1 MKLRRLAL
9 LTSLT
14 VVGALGLIAATPA
27 AATPIWHLDLHHNE
41 TNFAPGVPDSTPQY
55 WFDVSNAGDSASSG
69 PIALTVDLP
78 AGLSRDSVH
87 LDVATN
93 GGTSSGT
100 VAWSCPGSPGDTVIT
115 CTANDPI
122 PRHSF
127 SRNLVLTVDV
137 AAGAGPDLITTAT
150 LSGGGA
156 PEAPPA
162 ADCPPGAGACA
173 SELTHISSEP
183 APFGIVEDS
192 WVGDFYEADEVTPVR
207 QSGAHPDL
215 ATFSFDLNSVTHG
228 LSQDGEPLKAASGN
242 IRHATVD
249 LPPGF
254 IGSPTAVGECTP
266 AELTAHECPASS
278 QVGRADVATYPITN
292 SNRFNISE
300 PVYNMTHPLGVI
312 SDVAFAVAGNPIHTK
327 VSLDPADNYS
337 IRAVASDINE
347 TVPPFNTKVTIWGIP
362 ADPSHDSERC
372 RPPGIT
378 IETGTPCPTDHA
390 RQPFLTVPFR
400 CDVDN
405 RTKLSHYDSWQHSG
419 IFGPDV
425 FYDMPGRQTEC
436 DKPRFEP
443 DVSLEPTGKQANT
456 PTGLDVTI
464 HVPQNENPNG
474 LGTPPLK
481 STVATLPEGMAFSPS
496 FADGLQGCSLDQIGL
511 GTDDPVACPDN
522 SRIGEVELFTPIL
535 PKALKGSMYLATQ
548 EANPF
553 GSLIGIYL
561 AIHDEEGRGIL
572 VKVPGKVDLN
582 PETGQITASFDNLPQ
597 FPFEDL
603 TLKFR
608 SGPRAPLTN
617 PPTCGTHT
625 IGMTMTT
632 WAQPNNPVDVSNTY
646 QVTEGPGGGACQNVA
661 SQRPFDPQFL
671 GGTTNPLAGAF
682 SPLSVRVSRTDA
694 DQELG
699 RVEGIAPPGLTA
711 SIRGMGRCS
720 EAQIAAA
727 IGRNKPGQGALELA
741 SPSCPSNSQV
751 GTVDVGVGAGGSLI
765 YVPGKIYLSGPYE
778 GAPLSGVVVVPGVA
792 GPVDIGNIVVR
803 APAYIDPVTAE
814 IRVRTDQV
822 PQIVHGVLVRVRD
835 VRVHL
840 DRPQFTLNPTGCEQ
854 KILGATMFSPEGAV
868 KHASNRF
875 QVGDCQSLGFKPGL
889 SLNLQGGTKRG
900 GHPGLLAVYKPRPG
914 DSNAK
919 GLIVRLPR
927 SAFLD
932 QAHIRTICTR
942 VQFAASACPAGAQYG
957 YVKAWTPLLDNPLE
971 GPVYLRSSNHKL
983 PDLVF
988 DLHGEVPF
996 QVSTR
1001 IDSSHGGIRASIE
1014 SAPDVPLSKVE
1025 LRMQGG
1031 KKGLIV
1037 NSRNLCGAVS
1047 KAEANFTAHSGKV
1060 DEIKP
1065 AMKAQCG
1072 GKRKSKHRR
1081 AGQ

>member
-14 VVGALGLIAATPA
+14 AVGALGAVAVAPA
-27 AATPIWHLDLHHNE
+27 AASPVWKLDIHHNE
-41 TNFAPGVPDSTPQY
+41 TNFPPGGTAEYS
-55 WFDVSNAGDSASSG
+55 FDVANIGDTDSSG
-69 PIALTVDLP
+69 TVTLALHLP
-78 AGLSRDSVH
+78 AGLSRDSVR
-87 LDVATN
+87 LEFGTAD
-93 GGTSSGT
+93 GGDTK
-100 VAWSCPGSPGDTVIT
+100 WSCPGSPGDMTVT
-115 CTANDPI
+115 CTTTDTI
-122 PRHSF
+122 PRHHDI
-127 SRNLVLTVDV
+127 RTLLVTVDV
-137 AAGAGPDLITTAT
+137 AVDAGPDLLATAT

-162 ADCPPGAGACA
+162 ANCPPGAGACA
-173 SELTHISSEP
+173 AEPTHVSAESP
-183 APFGIVEDS
+183 PFGIVAGS
-192 WVGDFYEADEVTPVR
+192 WIADFYRADEVTPVR
-207 QSGAHPDL
+207 QAGAHPDL
-215 ATFSFDLNSVTHG
+215 ATFSFDINSI
-228 LSQDGEPLKAASGN
+228 AAPPRASEEVRKIAVGS
-242 IRHATVD
+242 IRHARVD

-254 IGSPTAVGECTP
+254 VGNPSAVGECTP
-266 AELTAHECPASS
+266 AQLSFSECPASS
-278 QVGRADVATYPITN
+278 RVGRAELVVYVASGVT
-292 SNRFNISE
+292 RFNLSKVI
-300 PVYNMTHPLGVI
+300 YNMAHPRGVVTDLVI
-312 SDVAFAVAGNPIHTK
+312 DAGVPVHIRAA
-327 VSLDPADNYS
+327 LDPAQNYS
-337 IRAVASDINE
+337 IEANSDDINE
-347 TVPPFNTKVTIWGIP
+347 TLRPFSTKVTIWGLP
-362 ADPSHDSERC
+362 ADSSHDSERC
-372 RPPGIT
+372 EALIDT
-378 IETGTPCPTDHA
+378 SSSCSTDHPV
-390 RQPFLTVPFR
+390 QPFLTMPSR
-400 CDVDN
+400 CGVDN
-405 RTKLSHYDSWQHSG
+405 QMKFSHYDSWQESG
-419 IFGPDV
+419 IFGPELT
-425 FYDMPGRQTEC
+425 YEMPGQITGCE
-436 DKPRFEP
+436 KPRFEP
-443 DVSLEPTGKQANT
+443 DVSLEPTGRQANT
-456 PTGLDVTI
+456 PTGLDVNI
-464 HVPQNENPNG
+464 HIPQNENPNG
-474 LGTPPLK
+474 VSTPPLK
-481 STVATLPEGMAFSPS
+481 STVATLPDGMAFSPS
-496 FADGLQGCSLDQIGL
+496 FADGLQGCTLDQIGL

-522 SRIGEVELFTPIL
+522 SRIGEVELSTPLL
-535 PKALKGSMYLATQ
+535 PKPLEGSMFLATQ

-553 GSLIGIYL
+553 GSLIGLYL
-561 AIHDEEGRGIL
+561 AMHDEEERGVL

-582 PETGQITASFDNLPQ
+582 PETGQITASFDDLPQ

-632 WAQPNNPVDVSNTY
+632 WAQPDVPVDVSNTY

-671 GGTTNPLAGAF
+671 GGTTKGLAGAF
-682 SPLSVRVSRTDA
+682 SPLEVRVSRTDA

-711 SIRGMGRCS
+711 SIRGMARCT
-720 EAQIAAA
+720 EAQIASA

-741 SPSCPSNSQV
+741 SPSCPGNSQV

-792 GPVDIGNIVVR
+792 GPIDIGNIVVR

-822 PQIVHGVLVRVRD
+822 PQIVHGVRVRVRD

-840 DRPQFTLNPTGCEQ
+840 DRPNFALNPTGCEQ
-854 KILGATMFSPEGAV
+854 KTLGATMFSPEGAV
-868 KHASNRF
+868 KHAAIPFR
-875 QVGDCQSLGFKPGL
+875 VDDCASLGFKPGL

-914 DSNAK
+914 DSNVKA
-919 GLIVRLPR
+919 LVVRLPR

-942 VQFAASACPAGAQYG
+942 VQFAAKACPPAAQYG

-1065 AMKAQCG
+1065 VMKAQCG
-1072 GKRKSKHRR
+1072 KAKKGSRKRR
-1081 AGQ
+1081 

>member
-1 MKLRRLAL
+1 
-9 LTSLT
+9 
-14 VVGALGLIAATPA
+14 
-27 AATPIWHLDLHHNE
+27 
-41 TNFAPGVPDSTPQY
+41 
-55 WFDVSNAGDSASSG
+55 
-69 PIALTVDLP
+69 
-78 AGLSRDSVH
+78 
-87 LDVATN
+87 
-93 GGTSSGT
+93 
-100 VAWSCPGSPGDTVIT
+100 
-115 CTANDPI
+115 
-122 PRHSF
+122 
-127 SRNLVLTVDV
+127 
-137 AAGAGPDLITTAT
+137 
-150 LSGGGA
+150 
-156 PEAPPA
+156 
-162 ADCPPGAGACA
+162 
-173 SELTHISSEP
+173 
-183 APFGIVEDS
+183 
-192 WVGDFYEADEVTPVR
+192 
-207 QSGAHPDL
+207 
-215 ATFSFDLNSVTHG
+215 
-228 LSQDGEPLKAASGN
+228 
-242 IRHATVD
+242 
-249 LPPGF
+249 
-254 IGSPTAVGECTP
+254 
-266 AELTAHECPASS
+266 
-278 QVGRADVATYPITN
+278 
-292 SNRFNISE
+292 
-300 PVYNMTHPLGVI
+300 
-312 SDVAFAVAGNPIHTK
+312 
-327 VSLDPADNYS
+327 
-337 IRAVASDINE
+337 
-347 TVPPFNTKVTIWGIP
+347 
-362 ADPSHDSERC
+362 
-372 RPPGIT
+372 
-378 IETGTPCPTDHA
+378 
-390 RQPFLTVPFR
+390 
-400 CDVDN
+400 
-405 RTKLSHYDSWQHSG
+405 
-419 IFGPDV
+419 
-425 FYDMPGRQTEC
+425 
-436 DKPRFEP
+436 
-443 DVSLEPTGKQANT
+443 
-456 PTGLDVTI
+456 
-464 HVPQNENPNG
+464 
-474 LGTPPLK
+474 
-481 STVATLPEGMAFSPS
+481 
-496 FADGLQGCSLDQIGL
+496 
-511 GTDDPVACPDN
+511 
-522 SRIGEVELFTPIL
+522 
-535 PKALKGSMYLATQ
+535 MYLAKQ
-548 EANPF
+548 GDNPF
-553 GSLIGIYL
+553 GSLIGLYL
-561 AIHDEEGRGIL
+561 VMHDEEQRGVL

-582 PETGQITASFDNLPQ
+582 PETGQIVASFDDLPQ

-632 WAQPNNPVDVSNTY
+632 YAQPNNPVDVSNTY

-671 GGTTNPLAGAF
+671 AGTTNPLAGAF

-694 DQELG
+694 DQEIG

-711 SIRGMGRCS
+711 SIRGMGRCT

-741 SPSCPSNSQV
+741 SPSCPANSQV

-765 YVPGKIYLSGPYE
+765 YVPGKVYLSGPYE

-792 GPVDIGNIVVR
+792 GPIDIGNIVVR

-835 VRVHL
+835 VRVHF

-854 KILGATMFSPEGAV
+854 KTLGATMFSPEGAV

-875 QVGDCQSLGFKPGL
+875 QVGDCGSLGFKPGL

-900 GHPGLLAVYKPRPG
+900 GHPGLLALYKPRPG
-914 DSNAK
+914 DSNVK

-942 VQFAASACPAGAQYG
+942 VQFAAKACPPGAQYG

-1014 SAPDVPLSKVE
+1014 SAPDVPLTKVE

-1047 KAEANFTAHSGKV
+1047 KAEANFTAHSGKA

-1065 AMKAQCG
+1065 VMKAQCG
-1072 GKRKSKHRR
+1072 GKRKHKSHR
-1081 AGQ
+1081 G

>member
-14 VVGALGLIAATPA
+14 ATCAFGAVAAAPA
-27 AATPIWHLDLHHNE
+27 AASPVWKLDIHHNE
-41 TNFAPGVPDSTPQY
+41 TNFPPGGNAEYS
-55 WFDVSNAGDSASSG
+55 FDVANIGDTDSSG
-69 PIALTVDLP
+69 PVTLTLNLP
-78 AGLSRDSVH
+78 TGLTRSSVR
-87 LDVATN
+87 LEK
-93 GGTSSGT
+93 GT
-100 VAWSCPGSPGDTVIT
+100 VFGGDTAWSCPGSPGDTTIV
-115 CTANDPI
+115 CTTPDSI
-122 PRHSF
+122 KRHHVT
-127 SRNLVLTVDV
+127 RDLLITVDV
-137 AAGAGPDLITTAT
+137 AADASPDLATTAT

-162 ADCPPGAGACA
+162 ANCLPGVGACA
-173 SELTHISSEP
+173 SEPIHVSADP
-183 APFGIVEDS
+183 PPFGIVPGS
-192 WVGDFYEADEVTPVR
+192 WVADLYQADEVTPVR
-207 QSGAHPDL
+207 RSGAHPDL
-215 ATFSFDLNSVTHG
+215 ATFNFDLNSIPVD
-228 LSQDGEPLKAASGN
+228 DGGEEPRKAAVGS
-242 IRHATVD
+242 IRHAVVD

-254 IGSPTAVGECTP
+254 TGNPTAVGECTP
-266 AELTAHECPASS
+266 TLLISGQCPASS
-278 QVGRADVATYPITN
+278 QVGRADLVVYLASGVTRANLSVPV
-292 SNRFNISE
+292 FNMS
-300 PVYNMTHPLGVI
+300 HPLGAITDLGFTPGSVPVHI
-312 SDVAFAVAGNPIHTK
+312 R
-327 VSLDPADNYS
+327 VSLDAANHYA
-337 IRAVASDINE
+337 IRAVSPDINE
-347 TVPPFNTKVTIWGIP
+347 TVRPFSSKITIWGIP
-362 ADPSHDSERC
+362 ADHSHDSERC
-372 RPPGIT
+372 VSLGNT
-378 IETGTPCPTDHA
+378 SSLCPTDHA
-390 RQPFLTVPFR
+390 VQPFITAPFQ
-400 CDVDN
+400 CGVDN
-405 RTKLSHYDSWQHSG
+405 RMKFSGYDSWQESG

-425 FYDMPGRQTEC
+425 FYDMPGQETDC

-443 DVSLEPTGKQANT
+443 DVSLQPTATQANS
-456 PTGLDVTI
+456 PTGLNVNI

-474 LGTPPLK
+474 VGTPPVK
-481 STVATLPEGMAFSPS
+481 STIVTLPEGMAFSPS
-496 FADGLQGCSLDQIGL
+496 FADGLQGCTLDQIGL
-511 GTDDPVACPDN
+511 ETDNPVACPDN
-522 SRIGEVELFTPIL
+522 SRIGEVSISTPLL
-535 PKALKGSMYLATQ
+535 PKALEGSMYLAKQ

-553 GSLIGIYL
+553 GSLIGLYL
-561 AIHDEEGRGIL
+561 TVRDLEGRGIL
-572 VKVPGKVDLN
+572 IKIPGKVDLN

-597 FPFEDL
+597 FQFEDL

-617 PPTCGTHT
+617 PPTCGSHT
-625 IGMTMTT
+625 IAATMTNY
-632 WAQPNNPVDVSNTY
+632 ARPDVPVDVSNTY
-646 QVTEGPGGGACQNVA
+646 QVTEGPGGGACQNIA

-682 SPLSVRVSRTDA
+682 SPLSVRVARTDA

-751 GTVDVGVGAGGSLI
+751 GTVDVGVGAGPSLI
-765 YVPGKIYLSGPYE
+765 YVPGKIYLAGPYE

-792 GPVDIGNIVVR
+792 GPIDIGNIVVR

-822 PQIVHGVLVRVRD
+822 PQIVHGVRVRVRD
-835 VRVHL
+835 VRVHF

-854 KILGATMFSPEGAV
+854 KTLAATMFSPEGAV

-875 QVGDCQSLGFKPGL
+875 QVGDCPSLGFKPGL

-900 GHPGLLAVYKPRPG
+900 GHPGLLALYKPKPG

-942 VQFAASACPAGAQYG
+942 VQFAAKACPAGAQYG

-1047 KAEANFTAHSGKV
+1047 KAEADFTAHSGKA

-1065 AMKAQCG
+1065 VMKAQCG
-1072 GKRKSKHRR
+1072 KAKKGSRKRR
-1081 AGQ
+1081 

>member
-1 MKLRRLAL
+1 MT
-9 LTSLT
+9 LTL
-14 VVGALGLIAATPA
+14 
-27 AATPIWHLDLHHNE
+27 
-41 TNFAPGVPDSTPQY
+41 
-55 WFDVSNAGDSASSG
+55 
-69 PIALTVDLP
+69 DLP
-78 AGLSRDSVH
+78 AGITRKSARNELFTFDGV
-87 LDVATN
+87 DAP
-93 GGTSSGT
+93 
-100 VAWSCPGSPGDTVIT
+100 WSCPGSPGDTTVT
-115 CTANDPI
+115 CTTTKPI
-122 PRHSF
+122 VSHTD
-127 SRNLVLTVDV
+127 SRSLLITVDV
-137 AAGAGPDLITTAT
+137 APGAGPDLTADAT

-156 PEAPPA
+156 PEAPPVA
-162 ADCPPGAGACA
+162 GCPPGVGACA
-173 SELTHISSEP
+173 TEP
-183 APFGIVEDS
+183 IQVGTDLFPFGIVDGS
-192 WVGDFYEADEVTPVR
+192 WVADSYEADGVTPVR
-207 QSGAHPDL
+207 RAGAHPDH
-215 ATFSFDLNSVTHG
+215 ATFSFDINSIPNG
-228 LSQDGEPLKAASGN
+228 LSQDGEPQKAPAGG
-242 IRHATVD
+242 IRHVQVD

-254 IGSPTAVGECTP
+254 VGNPTAVGECTP
-266 AELTAHECPASS
+266 AQLLDPQGNSCPASS
-278 QVGRADVATYPITN
+278 EVGRSDLVITPLGTTTRN
-292 SNRFNISE
+292 NFSS
-300 PVYNMTHPLGVI
+300 PVYNMSHPLGVI
-312 SDVAFAVAGNPIHTK
+312 TDLAFVPVPGIPTHVK
-327 VSLDPADNYS
+327 VSLDPSNNYS
-337 IRAVASDINE
+337 IRANSDDINE
-347 TVPPFNTKVTIWGIP
+347 TVRPFSTKVTIWGVP
-362 ADPSHDSERC
+362 GDSSHDSDLGNQAVPSHHGVRGPVE
-372 RPPGIT
+372 
-378 IETGTPCPTDHA
+378 GTVK
-390 RQPFLTVPFR
+390 PFLTDPSR

-405 RTKLSHYDSWQHSG
+405 RMTISHYDSWQQSG
-419 IFGPDV
+419 VFGPDL
-425 FYDMPGRQTEC
+425 FYEMPGRQTDC

-456 PTGLDVTI
+456 PTGLDVNI
-464 HVPQNENPNG
+464 HIPQNENPNG
-474 LGTPPLK
+474 VGTPPLK

-496 FADGLQGCSLDQIGL
+496 FADGLEGCSLDQIAL

-522 SRIGEVELFTPIL
+522 SRIGEVELFTPVL
-535 PKALKGSMYLATQ
+535 PKALKGSMYLAKQ

-561 AIHDEEGRGIL
+561 AMHDEEGRGIL

-582 PETGQITASFDNLPQ
+582 SETGQITASFDNLPQ

-625 IGMTMTT
+625 IGVTMTT
-632 WAQPNNPVDVSNTY
+632 WAQPDVPVDVSNTY

-671 GGTTNPLAGAF
+671 GGTANPLAGAF

-751 GTVDVGVGAGGSLI
+751 GTVDVGVGAGPSLI

-868 KHASNRF
+868 KHAANRF
-875 QVGDCQSLGFKPGL
+875 QVGDCPSLGFKPGL

-942 VQFAASACPAGAQYG
+942 VQFVASACPAAAQYG

-1025 LRMQGG
+1025 LQMQGG

-1037 NSRNLCGAVS
+1037 NSRNLCAAVS
-1047 KAEANFTAHSGKV
+1047 KADASFTAHSGKA
-1060 DEIKP
+1060 DEVKP
-1065 AMKAQCG
+1065 VMKAQCG
-1072 GKRKSKHRR
+1072 GKRKHKSHR
-1081 AGQ
+1081 G

>member
-1 MKLRRLAL
+1 MKLRRKAL
-9 LTSLT
+9 LTLLT
-14 VVGALGLIAATPA
+14 ATCALGLIAAAPA
-27 AATPIWHLDLHHNE
+27 AASPAWNLDIHHNE
-41 TNFAPGVPDSTPQY
+41 TNFAPGAHPEFS
-55 WFDVSNAGDSASSG
+55 FDVSNIGDTDSSG
-69 PIALTVDLP
+69 PVTLTLDLP
-78 AGLSRDSVH
+78 AGLSRNSVRSEFF
-87 LDVATN
+87 TFQ
-93 GGTSSGT
+93 GGEA
-100 VAWSCPGSPGDTVIT
+100 VWNCPGSPGDAIVT
-115 CTANDPI
+115 CTTTDPI
-122 PRHSF
+122 PRHSD
-127 SRNLVLTVDV
+127 SRTLLITVDV
-137 AAGAGPDLITTAT
+137 APGAGPDLIADAT

-162 ADCPPGAGACA
+162 ADCPPGVGACA
-173 SELTHISSEP
+173 SEPIHVSP
-183 APFGIVEDS
+183 DPPPFGIVDGS
-192 WVGDFYEADEVTPVR
+192 WIADFYHLDGVTPER
-207 QSGAHPDL
+207 RSGSHPDL
-215 ATFSFDLNSVTHG
+215 ATFSFDFNSIPAG
-228 LSQDGEPLKAASGN
+228 LSQDGLPQKAAVGSV
-242 IRHATVD
+242 RHVTVD

-254 IGSPTAVGECTP
+254 LGNPTAVGECAP
-266 AELTAHECPASS
+266 AQLMSRGCPASS
-278 QVGRADVATYPITN
+278 QVGRADLVTFPGSTTT
-292 SNRFNISE
+292 RFNFSV
-300 PVYNMTHPLGVI
+300 PVYNMIHPLGVVT
-312 SDVAFAVAGNPIHTK
+312 DLGFAPANVPVHVK
-327 VSLDPADNYS
+327 VSLDPANNYS
-337 IRAVASDINE
+337 VRSTSADVNE
-347 TVPPFNTKVTIWGIP
+347 ALRPFSTKVTVWGVP
-362 ADPSHDSERC
+362 ADPIHDFDIGQGEHGERG
-372 RPPGIT
+372 PIDG
-378 IETGTPCPTDHA
+378 A
-390 RQPFLTVPFR
+390 VKPFLTDPSR

-405 RTKLSHYDSWQHSG
+405 RMTFSHYDSWQQSG
-419 IFGPDV
+419 IFGPPV
-425 FYDMPGRQTEC
+425 FYDMPGQQTDC

-456 PTGLDVTI
+456 PTGLDVNFHI
-464 HVPQNENPNG
+464 PQNENPNG

-496 FADGLQGCSLDQIGL
+496 FADGLEGCSLDQIGL

-522 SRIGEVELFTPIL
+522 SRIGEVELFAPIL
-535 PKALKGSMYLATQ
+535 PKALEGSMYLAKQ
-548 EANPF
+548 EDNPF

-561 AIHDEEGRGIL
+561 AMHDEEGRGIL
-572 VKVPGKVDLN
+572 IKVPGKVDLN
-582 PETGQITASFDNLPQ
+582 PETGQITASFDDLPQ

-625 IGMTMTT
+625 IGLTMTT
-632 WAQPNNPVDVSNTY
+632 WAQPDVPVDVSNTY
-646 QVTEGPGGGACQNVA
+646 QVTEGPGGGACQQVA

-727 IGRNKPGQGALELA
+727 IARNKPGQGALELA

-751 GTVDVGVGAGGSLI
+751 GTVDVGVGAGPSLI

-822 PQIVHGVLVRVRD
+822 PQIVHGVLVRVRN

-854 KILGATMFSPEGAV
+854 KTLAATMFSPEGAV

-875 QVGDCQSLGFKPGL
+875 QVGDCASLGFKPAL
-889 SLNLQGGTKRG
+889 ALNLKGGTKRG
-900 GHPGLLAVYKPRPG
+900 GHPGLKAIYTPRPG
-914 DSNAK
+914 DSNVKA
-919 GLIVRLPR
+919 LVVRLPR

-942 VQFAASACPAGAQYG
+942 VQFAASNCPSAAVYG
-957 YVKAWTPLLDNPLE
+957 FVKAWTPLLDNPLE

-1001 IDSSHGGIRASIE
+1001 IDSSHGGIRASLE
-1014 SAPDVPLSKVE
+1014 STPDVPLSKVE

-1037 NSRNLCGAVS
+1037 NSRNLCGATS
-1047 KAEANFTAHSGKV
+1047 KADVSLDGHNGMSE
-1060 DEIKP
+1060 EIKP
-1065 AMKAQCG
+1065 VMRAQCG
-1072 GKRKSKHRR
+1072 GKRKR
-1081 AGQ
+1081 

>member
-1 MKLRRLAL
+1 MKLRRIAL

-14 VVGALGLIAATPA
+14 AIGALGTIGVAPA
-27 AATPIWHLDLHHNE
+27 AATPVWNLEIHHNE
-41 TNFAPGVPDSTPQY
+41 TNFAPGANPEY
-55 WFDVSNAGDSASSG
+55 WFDVDNVGDTASSG
-69 PIALTVDLP
+69 PITLTVDLP
-78 AGLSRDSVH
+78 TGLSRNSVR
-87 LDVATN
+87 LDNEA
-93 GGTSSGT
+93 GGPHP
-100 VAWSCPGSPGDTVIT
+100 AWSCPGSPGDMTLT
-115 CTANDPI
+115 CTTTNSILAHFP
-122 PRHSF
+122 
-127 SRNLVLTVDV
+127 SRTLALLVDV
-137 AAGAGPDLITTAT
+137 APGAGPDLTAT
-150 LSGGGA
+150 ATVSGGGA

-162 ADCPPGAGACA
+162 VACPPGVGACA
-173 SELTHISSEP
+173 SELTHISPDP
-183 APFGIVEDS
+183 APFGIVEGS
-192 WVGDFYEADEVTPVR
+192 WAADFYGADGVTPVR
-207 QSGAHPDL
+207 RSGAHPDL
-215 ATFSFDLNSVTHG
+215 ATFSFDFNSVPHG
-228 LSQDGEPLKAASGN
+228 LSTDGDPLKAPSGN
-242 IRHATVD
+242 VRHVTVD

-254 IGSPTAVGECTP
+254 IGNPTAVGECTP
-266 AELTAHECPASS
+266 AELIFDICPASS
-278 QVGRADVATYPITN
+278 QVGRADLSLYPPTN
-292 SNRFNISE
+292 TTRFNES
-300 PVYNMTHPLGVI
+300 PAVFNMTHPLGVV
-312 SDVAFAVAGNPIHTK
+312 DDLAFNVHGNPIHVK
-327 VSLDPADNYS
+327 ISLDPSNNYS
-337 IRAVASDINE
+337 VRAVASDINE
-347 TVPPFNTKVTIWGIP
+347 TLPDFSTKVTTWGIP
-362 ADPSHDSERC
+362 ADPSHDSV
-372 RPPGIT
+372 PGR
-378 IETGTPCPTDHA
+378 EPTDA
-390 RQPFLTVPFR
+390 PQKPFLTVPFDCR
-400 CDVDN
+400 ADN
-405 RTKLSHYDSWQHSG
+405 RMELSHYDSWQSTG
-419 IFGPDV
+419 LFGPDV
-425 FYDMPGRQTEC
+425 FYDMPGRQTDC

-456 PTGLDVTI
+456 PTGLDI
-464 HVPQNENPNG
+464 NFHISQNENPNG

-481 STVATLPEGMAFSPS
+481 STVVTLPDGMAFSPS
-496 FADGLQGCSLDQIGL
+496 FADGLEGCSLEQIGL
-511 GTDDPVACPDN
+511 GTNDPVACPDN
-522 SRIGEVELFTPIL
+522 SRIGEVELSTPLL
-535 PKALKGSMYLATQ
+535 PKALEGSMYLAKQ
-548 EANPF
+548 EDNPF
-553 GSLIGIYL
+553 GSLIGLYL
-561 AIHDEEGRGIL
+561 TIRDLEGRGIL
-572 VKVPGKVDLN
+572 VKVPGKVDLD
-582 PETGQITASFDNLPQ
+582 PATGQITASFDNLPQ

-625 IGMTMTT
+625 IAATMTN
-632 WAQPNNPVDVSNTY
+632 WARPDVPVDVSNTY
-646 QVTEGPGGGACQNVA
+646 QVTEGPGGGACQQVA

-671 GGTTNPLAGAF
+671 GGTANPLAGAF

-835 VRVHL
+835 VRVHF
-840 DRPQFTLNPTGCEQ
+840 DRPDFTLNPTGCEQ
-854 KILGATMFSPEGAV
+854 KTLAATMYSPEGAV
-868 KHASNRF
+868 KHAANRF
-875 QVGDCQSLGFKPGL
+875 QVGDCPSLGFKPGL

-942 VQFAASACPAGAQYG
+942 VQFAAKACPAAAQYG

-996 QVSTR
+996 QVATR

-1047 KAEANFTAHSGKV
+1047 KADASFTAHSGAA

-1065 AMKAQCG
+1065 VMKADCG
-1072 GKRKSKHRR
+1072 KKHKSKHKH
-1081 AGQ
+1081 

>member
-1 MKLRRLAL
+1 MKLRRKAL
-9 LTSLT
+9 LTLLT
-14 VVGALGLIAATPA
+14 ATCALGLVAAAPA
-27 AATPIWHLDLHHNE
+27 SATPIWNLDIHHNE
-41 TNFAPGVPDSTPQY
+41 TNFAPGANPEIT
-55 WFDVSNAGDSASSG
+55 FDVANIGDTDSSG
-69 PIALTVDLP
+69 PVTLTLHLP
-78 AGLSRDSVH
+78 AGITRKSV
-87 LDVATN
+87 
-93 GGTSSGT
+93 SIEIGT
-100 VAWSCPGSPGDTVIT
+100 VAGQDTPWTCPGSPGDTTVT
-115 CTANDPI
+115 CTTTDPI
-122 PRHSF
+122 KRHRD
-127 SRNLVLTVDV
+127 SRSLLITVDV
-137 AAGAGPDLITTAT
+137 APGAGPDLIADAT

-162 ADCPPGAGACA
+162 ADCPPGVGACA
-173 SELTHISSEP
+173 AEP
-183 APFGIVEDS
+183 IHVSPDPFPFGVVDGS
-192 WVGDFYEADEVTPVR
+192 WVADSYEADGVTPVR
-207 QSGAHPDL
+207 RAGAHPYY
-215 ATFSFDLNSVTHG
+215 ATFSFDLNSIPAG
-228 LSQDGEPLKAASGN
+228 LSQSKEPQKAAVGS
-242 IRHATVD
+242 IRHVQVN

-254 IGSPTAVGECTP
+254 VGNPTAVGECTP
-266 AELTAHECPASS
+266 AQALLFNCPVSS
-278 QVGRADVATYPITN
+278 QVGRADLVTFPISSPTRAN
-292 SNRFNISE
+292 FTI
-300 PVYNMTHPLGVI
+300 PVYNMSHPLGVV
-312 SDVAFAVAGNPIHTK
+312 SDLAFFPGEVPVHVK

-337 IRAVASDINE
+337 VRSVSDDINE
-347 TVPPFNTKVTIWGIP
+347 TVRPFSTKVTIWGIP
-362 ADPSHDSERC
+362 GDPNHDSDVGNGTASGERG
-372 RPPGIT
+372 PIKG
-378 IETGTPCPTDHA
+378 A
-390 RQPFLTVPFR
+390 AKPFLTDPFD

-405 RTKLSHYDSWQHSG
+405 RMKFSHYDSWQESG
-419 IFGPDV
+419 VFGPPV
-425 FYDMPGRQTEC
+425 FYNMPGRQTDC

-443 DVSLEPTGKQANT
+443 DVSLQPTATQANS
-456 PTGLDVTI
+456 PTGLNVNI

-481 STVATLPEGMAFSPS
+481 SSVVTLPEGMAFSPS
-496 FADGLQGCSLDQIGL
+496 FADGLEGCSLEQIGL
-511 GTDDPVACPDN
+511 ETDDPVACPDN
-522 SRIGEVELFTPIL
+522 SRIGEVELSTPIL
-535 PKALKGSMYLATQ
+535 PKALKGSMYLAKQ

-553 GSLIGIYL
+553 GSLIGLYL
-561 AIHDEEGRGIL
+561 TLHDEEGRGIL

-582 PETGQITASFDNLPQ
+582 PETGQIVASFDELPE

-625 IGMTMTT
+625 IGVTLTT
-632 WAQPNNPVDVSNTY
+632 YAQPDNPVDVSNTY

-720 EAQIAAA
+720 EVQIAAA

-741 SPSCPSNSQV
+741 SPSCPANSQV
-751 GTVDVGVGAGGSLI
+751 GTVDVGVGAGPSLI
-765 YVPGKIYLSGPYE
+765 YVPGKVYLSGPYE

-792 GPVDIGNIVVR
+792 GPIDIGNIVVR

-835 VRVHL
+835 VRVHF

-854 KILGATMFSPEGAV
+854 KTLGATMFSPEGAV

-875 QVGDCQSLGFKPGL
+875 QVGDCGSLGFKPGL

-900 GHPGLLAVYKPRPG
+900 GHPGLLALYKPRPG
-914 DSNAK
+914 DSNVK
-919 GLIVRLPR
+919 GLVVRLPR

-942 VQFAASACPAGAQYG
+942 VQFAAKACPPAAQYG
-957 YVKAWTPLLDNPLE
+957 YIKAWTPLLDNPLE
-971 GPVYLRSSNHKL
+971 GPVYLRSSDHKL

-1014 SAPDVPLSKVE
+1014 SAPDVPLTKVE

-1047 KAEANFTAHSGKV
+1047 KAEANFTAHSGKA

-1065 AMKAQCG
+1065 VMKAQCG
-1072 GKRKSKHRR
+1072 GKRKAKHKR

>member
-1 MKLRRLAL
+1 MKIRRLAL

-14 VVGALGLIAATPA
+14 VVGVLGLVGAAPA
-27 AATPIWHLDLHHNE
+27 AASPIWNLDIHHNE
-41 TNFAPGVPDSTPQY
+41 TNFVPGAHPEYS
-55 WFDVSNAGDSASSG
+55 FDVANIGDTDSSG
-69 PIALTVDLP
+69 PITLTLHLP
-78 AGLSRDSVH
+78 AGLSRNSTR
-87 LDVATN
+87 LEFASWQ
-93 GGTSSGT
+93 GGDT
-100 VAWSCPGSPGDTVIT
+100 AWSCPGSPGDTTIACTTPDSIESHANTRDLFVI
-115 CTANDPI
+115 
-122 PRHSF
+122 
-127 SRNLVLTVDV
+127 VDV
-137 AAGAGPDLITTAT
+137 APGAAPDLVATAA

-162 ADCPPGAGACA
+162 ANCPPGAGACA
-173 SELTHISSEP
+173 SELAHTSAETP
-183 APFGIVEDS
+183 PFGIVDGS
-192 WVGDFYEADEVTPVR
+192 WVADFYKADGVTPVR
-207 QSGAHPDL
+207 RSGAHPDL
-215 ATFSFDLNSVTHG
+215 ATFSFDINSIPFGLNGNGDPQT
-228 LSQDGEPLKAASGN
+228 AAVGS

-254 IGSPTAVGECTP
+254 VGNPTAVGECTP
-266 AELTAHECPASS
+266 AQLTLNICPASS
-278 QVGRADVATYPITN
+278 MVGRSDIVVFPPTTTT
-292 SNRFNISE
+292 RFNFSV
-300 PVYNMTHPLGVI
+300 PVYNMAHPLGVI
-312 SDVAFAVAGNPIHTK
+312 ADLAIPVLTRPVHVKA
-327 VSLDPADNYS
+327 SLDPANDYA
-337 IRAVASDINE
+337 IHAVSADVNE
-347 TVPPFNTKVTIWGIP
+347 TLRPFSSKVTIWGLP
-362 ADPSHDSERC
+362 ADPSHDGELVAALEGR
-372 RPPGIT
+372 RG
-378 IETGTPCPTDHA
+378 PTDHVIE
-390 RQPFLTVPFR
+390 PFLTVPSR
-400 CDVDN
+400 CGVDN
-405 RTKLSHYDSWQHSG
+405 RMKFSHYDSWQEPG
-419 IFGPDV
+419 VFGPDI
-425 FYDMPGRQTEC
+425 FYDLPGRQVEC

-443 DVSLEPTGKQANT
+443 DVSLRPTARQANS
-456 PTGLDVTI
+456 PTGLDVNI
-464 HVPQNENPNG
+464 HVPQNESPNG
-474 LGTPPLK
+474 LATPPLK
-481 STVATLPEGMAFSPS
+481 STVAVLPEGMAFSPS

-511 GTDDPVACPDN
+511 KTNDPVACPDN
-522 SRIGEVELFTPIL
+522 SRIGEVELSTPLL
-535 PKALKGSMYLATQ
+535 PKPLEGSMYLATQ

-553 GSLIGIYL
+553 GSLIGLYL
-561 AIHDEEGRGIL
+561 AIHDEEQRGIL
-572 VKVPGKVDLN
+572 VKVPGKVDLD
-582 PETGQITASFDNLPQ
+582 PATGQITASFDNLPQ

-608 SGPRAPLTN
+608 SGPRAPLTS

-625 IGMTMTT
+625 IGVTMTT
-632 WAQPNNPVDVSNTY
+632 YAQPDNPVDVSNTY

-682 SPLSVRVSRTDA
+682 SPLSARVSRTDA

-699 RVEGIAPPGLTA
+699 RIEGIAPPGLTA
-711 SIRGMGRCS
+711 SIRGMGRCT

-727 IGRNKPGQGALELA
+727 IGRNKPGQGALEVA

-765 YVPGKIYLSGPYE
+765 YVPGKVYLSGPYE

-792 GPVDIGNIVVR
+792 GPIDIGNIVVR
-803 APAYIDPVTAE
+803 VAAYIDPVTAE
-814 IRVRTDQV
+814 IRVRDDEV
-822 PQIVHGVLVRVRD
+822 PQIVHGVRVRVRD
-835 VRVHL
+835 VRVHF
-840 DRPQFTLNPTGCEQ
+840 DRPQFTLNPTGCEP
-854 KILGATMFSPEGAV
+854 KTLRATMFSPEGAV
-868 KHASNRF
+868 KHASNHF

-919 GLIVRLPR
+919 DLIVRLPR

-942 VQFAASACPAGAQYG
+942 VQFAASACPSAAVYG

-996 QVSTR
+996 QVATR
-1001 IDSSHGGIRASIE
+1001 IDSSHGGIRASVE
-1014 SAPDVPLSKVE
+1014 SSPDVPLTKVE

-1047 KAEANFTAHSGKV
+1047 KAEANFTAHSGKT

-1065 AMKAQCG
+1065 VMKAQCG
-1072 GKRKSKHRR
+1072 GKRKHKSHR
-1081 AGQ
+1081 G

>member
-1 MKLRRLAL
+1 MKLRRFVL

-14 VVGALGLIAATPA
+14 TLGALGLVGAAPA
-27 AATPIWHLDLHHNE
+27 AASPVWNLDIHHNE
-41 TNFAPGVPDSTPQY
+41 TNFPPGGSAEY
-55 WFDVSNAGDSASSG
+55 SFDIQNIGDTASSG
-69 PIALTVDLP
+69 PVTLTLELP
-78 AGLSRDSVH
+78 AGLTRKSVRTE
-87 LDVATN
+87 L
-93 GGTSSGT
+93 GTFDLVDAS
-100 VAWSCPGSPGDTVIT
+100 WSCPGLPGDTTIICTTTKVIAGHT
-115 CTANDPI
+115 D
-122 PRHSF
+122 
-127 SRNLVLTVDV
+127 SRSLLITVDV
-137 AAGAGPDLITTAT
+137 AQGIEHDLIARAIV
-150 LSGGGA
+150 SGGGA
-156 PEAPPA
+156 LEAPPVA
-162 ADCPPGAGACA
+162 NCPPGVGACA
-173 SELTHISSEP
+173 TELTHIGTEAP
-183 APFGIVEDS
+183 PFGIVPGS
-192 WVGDFYEADEVTPVR
+192 WMADFYEADGVTTMR
-207 QSGAHPDL
+207 RSGAHPDL
-215 ATFSFDLNSVTHG
+215 ARFSFDFNSIPFG
-228 LSQDGEPLKAASGN
+228 LRDGFPQKAAVGSV
-242 IRHATVD
+242 RHVTVD

-254 IGSPTAVGECTP
+254 VGNPGAVGECSP
-266 AELTAHECPASS
+266 AQLMIRECPFSS
-278 QVGRADVATYPITN
+278 QVGHADVTVFPLGSATRLNVSDPI
-292 SNRFNISE
+292 FNMS
-300 PVYNMTHPLGVI
+300 HPLGVI
-312 SDVAFAVAGNPIHTK
+312 TDLAFLPGGVPIHVK
-327 VSLDPADNYS
+327 VSLDPAEDY
-337 IRAVASDINE
+337 AVRSTSADINE
-347 TVPPFNTKVTIWGIP
+347 TLRPFSTQVTIWGIP
-362 ADPSHDSERC
+362 GDSSHDSENSHL
-372 RPPGIT
+372 
-378 IETGTPCPTDHA
+378 GTPRGPINGA
-390 RQPFLTVPFR
+390 IRPFLTLPFQ
-400 CDVDN
+400 CGVDN
-405 RTKLSHYDSWQHSG
+405 RMKLSGYDSWQESG
-419 IFGPDV
+419 IFGPPV
-425 FYDMPGRQTEC
+425 FYDMPGRQTDC

-443 DVSLEPTGKQANT
+443 DVSLEPTGRQANT
-456 PTGLDVTI
+456 PTGLDVNI
-464 HVPQNENPNG
+464 HVPQNENRNG
-474 LGTPPLK
+474 VGTPPLK
-481 STVATLPEGMAFSPS
+481 STVVTLPEGMAFSPS
-496 FADGLQGCSLDQIGL
+496 FADGLQGCSRDQIGL

-522 SRIGEVELFTPIL
+522 SRIGEVELFAPIL
-535 PKALKGSMYLATQ
+535 PKALKGSMYLAKQ

-553 GSLIGIYL
+553 GSLIGLYL
-561 AIHDEEGRGIL
+561 AIHDEEQRGIL
-572 VKVPGKVDLN
+572 VKVPGKVDLD
-582 PETGQITASFDNLPQ
+582 PLTGQITASFDNLPQ

-625 IGMTMTT
+625 IGATMTT
-632 WAQPNNPVDVSNTY
+632 WAQADVPVDVSNTY
-646 QVTEGPGGGACQNVA
+646 QVTEGPGGGQCQNVA

-720 EAQIAAA
+720 EAQITAA

-741 SPSCPSNSQV
+741 SPSCPANSQV

-792 GPVDIGNIVVR
+792 GPIDIGNIVVR

-822 PQIVHGVLVRVRD
+822 PQIVHGVRVRVRD
-835 VRVHL
+835 VRVHF

-854 KILGATMFSPEGAV
+854 KTLGATMFSPEGAV

-875 QVGDCQSLGFKPGL
+875 QVGDCASLGFKPGL

-942 VQFAASACPAGAQYG
+942 VQFAASACPPAAIYG

-1047 KAEANFTAHSGKV
+1047 KAEADFTAHSGKA
-1060 DEIKP
+1060 DEIRP
-1065 AMKAQCG
+1065 VMKAQCG
-1072 GKRKSKHRR
+1072 GKRKSKHKR
-1081 AGQ
+1081 